1 MFPDVFR
8 PDLFTMQALTAA
20 VNEMPY
26 VPGRLKE
33 LSLFEEN
40 GVATTS
46 IVIEKKGSTL
56 SLVAS
61 KHRGAAGQ
69 TQSDDKRTGIAI
81 EIPHLPQN
89 DTLMADSVQGVRE
102 FGSENALRTVTAA
115 RDEKLEKMQRNLEF
129 THEYHRLGA
138 IQGKIYDSDGTTLI
152 LDLFT
157 AFGVSEPA
165 EVDFDLD
172 NASPASGAVRLKCN
186 AIHRSMQTALG
197 GQPYTDIYAPCG
209 DTFFDQLTQ
218 HPEVRATFLNQ
229 QEAVQ
234 LRNDHGVV
242 YQTFRYGNITF
253 ENYRGSG
260 AVAIGDLKCRFVPIG
275 VPELFLTRFAPANY
289 VDTVNTTGL
298 PFYSSAHP
306 LPHNKGVDL
315 EVQSNP
321 IHLCTRPNV
330 LLRAKNT

>member
-8 PDLFTMQALTAA
+8 PDLFTMQSLTAA

-33 LSLFEEN
+33 LGLFEED

-115 RDEKLEKMQRNLEF
+115 RDAKLEKMQRNLEF

-138 IQGKIYDSDGTTLI
+138 IQGKIYDADGTTVI
-152 LDLFT
+152 LDLFA

-186 AIHRSMQTALG
+186 GIHRSMQAALG

-242 YQTFRYGNITF
+242 YQSFRYGNITF

-260 AVAIGDLKCRFVPIG
+260 SVAVGDTKCRFVAVG
-275 VPELFLTRFAPANY
+275 VPELFLTRYAPANY
-289 VDTVNTTGL
+289 VDTVNTVGL

-321 IHLCTRPNV
+321 IHVCTRPLT
-330 LLRAKNT
+330 LLRARNT

>member
-33 LSLFEEN
+33 LGLFEEN

-56 SLVAS
+56 SLVS
-61 KHRGAAGQ
+61 TKHRGAAGQ
-69 TQSDDKRTGIAI
+69 TQADDKRTGIAI

-102 FGSENALRTVTAA
+102 FGSEAALRTVTAA
-115 RDEKLEKMQRNLEF
+115 RDEKLEKMQRNLEY

-138 IQGKIYDSDGTTLI
+138 IQGKIYDADGTTVI

-157 AFGVSEPA
+157 AFGVAEPT

-172 NASPASGAVRLKCN
+172 NGSPAPGAIRLKCN
-186 AIHRSMQTALG
+186 AIHRAMSTALG
-197 GQPYTDIYAPCG
+197 AQPYSGIYAPCG

-218 HPEVRATFLNQ
+218 SAEVRETFLQQ
-229 QEAVQ
+229 QEASE
-234 LRNDHGVV
+234 LRNDHGVP
-242 YQTFRYGNITF
+242 YQQFRYGGIVF
-253 ENYRGSG
+253 ENYRGAG
-260 AVAIGDLKCRFVPIG
+260 AVAVGDTKCRFVPLG
-275 VPELFLTRFAPANY
+275 VPGLCITRYAPANY
-289 VDTVNTTGL
+289 MDAVNTVGL

-306 LPHNKGVDL
+306 LPHGKGVDL

-321 IHLCTRPNV
+321 IHICTRPQV
-330 LLRAKNT
+330 LLRARNT